1 MCKYCI
7 SFITYEEITQASKKI
22 SLDNIFV
29 QISNHWFLN
38 KKKKK
43 SLIWGIYCVKVV
55 FIQVLDQIVW
65 RKRRKLL
72 WLKRVNLSFYHHN
85 NSILTGVLGIG
96 RLYATRG
103 FVIFM
108 CKIVVKRVFKFVG
121 AKNVCEKVC
130 PSQPVTFVLYRNDHY
145 WRLILLL
152 EGFWCLLLIV
162 LKKIITKKLLCKI
175 CICK

>member
-1 MCKYCI
+1 
-7 SFITYEEITQASKKI
+7 
-22 SLDNIFV
+22 
-29 QISNHWFLN
+29 
-38 KKKKK
+38 
-43 SLIWGIYCVKVV
+43 
-55 FIQVLDQIVW
+55 
-65 RKRRKLL
+65 
-72 WLKRVNLSFYHHN
+72 LSFYHHN

-96 RLYATRG
+96 RLHATRG

-108 CKIVVKRVFKFVG
+108 CIIVVKRVFKFVG

-162 LKKIITKKLLCKI
+162 LKKNYHKKIVMQNMYMQINSIMHDTNHNVIYVRSRKCQDITLIYFSKYTSNFIILKSNVINIWLMD
-175 CICK
+175 

>member
-1 MCKYCI
+1 
-7 SFITYEEITQASKKI
+7 
-22 SLDNIFV
+22 
-29 QISNHWFLN
+29 
-38 KKKKK
+38 
-43 SLIWGIYCVKVV
+43 
-55 FIQVLDQIVW
+55 
-65 RKRRKLL
+65 
-72 WLKRVNLSFYHHN
+72 LSFYHHN

-162 LKKIITKKLLCKI
+162 LKKNYHKKIVMQNMYMQINSIMHDTNHSYICKI
-175 CICK
+175 QKMSGHYPNLFFKVYLQLYYTQI